1 MQNKKKVFHTRLSLI
16 FFYSDLFFLFS
27 FAQLKI
33 ISKGNWNINTLKYML
48 LLNLYFNLTIT
59 PYCFHF
65 CLFSFLILFKLFYN
79 NWMIF
84 FSLIFLKLLGT
95 FL

>member
-59 PYCFHF
+59 LIVFIF
-65 CLFSFLILFKLFYN
+65 VFFLF
-79 NWMIF
+79 
-84 FSLIFLKLLGT
+84 
-95 FL
+95 